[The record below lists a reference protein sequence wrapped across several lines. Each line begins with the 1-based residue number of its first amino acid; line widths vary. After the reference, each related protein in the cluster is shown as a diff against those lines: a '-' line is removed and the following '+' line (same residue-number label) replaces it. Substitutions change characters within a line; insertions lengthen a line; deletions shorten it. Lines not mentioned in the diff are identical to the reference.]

1 MRVRRETLLREMAES
16 SKRARKKGSVL
27 IEPISFPEL
36 SEAFKEKIKEKQA
49 YLRAA
54 GLWEFLT
61 ELEIPWPWPADLSE
75 FVISAHASDFQ
86 RLSARMQAV
95 RFDTEAIAR
104 VTMLPGEDCVPV
116 AESCRAIDAPEW
128 GMAFEG
134 GQLAFD
140 LKEQGWDLKKA
151 LPPWRDWLL
160 LIQQR
165 IELGRH
171 SGYMEHCV
179 VCAALAAWIRGT
191 KFNWAAEVR
200 SRIKEEME
208 DHKLKKP
215 MPLSSAGYIGMLCQ
229 FSFDPAITPDIRRTV
244 APFLS
249 KPEGFLPPEP
259 LPQTDSPPQS
269 PEPPVILEEFVE
281 MHGDRPAKRQPNMF
295 CLPWSENEM
304 SSAYSQA
311 AEREWQEKLAKVLE
325 EVNVQKRLVE
335 KHQQEVL
342 TVQQEMSG
350 LKVEKEK
357 LSKTVQSLT
366 EQLKQSERE
375 RLEWK
380 KKSEE
385 AATFVSQVLKEKEGL
400 GHDITRLAREK
411 SEWLR
416 QKERQEQAI
425 ATKSAKI
432 KSLETQVH
440 SFLVDEKNSIDMQQQ
455 VKGLQSLRDAQS
467 TKIENLQRKIER
479 LKSGIWAIE
488 SVCPPF
494 GSLFKNYELQRDIFF
509 IVYSLRP
516 NQSLSPL
523 DFEGLWE
530 EVTEDGYE
538 HLLTEILVRGELNL
552 NDMFKGFQIIADLG
566 VHVFLYY
573 SQLELT
579 LSKKRQLVMSVE
591 ANPPFRQFDLR
602 PWNQAVST
610 ALAVCP
616 PLLMQPW
623 QAELTRLKSSLGNDT
638 FLQSVMDA
646 ASARLAIAK
655 HLDIGAGQY
664 QLKFDQMNER
674 LARNLQTIAQP
685 GGRVQIQLQNQ
696 VTFFIPPASLV
707 QRPVHSTRRPPVSP
721 LAHKFLGNYSALF
734 DSESEVPIPSWKA
747 FDWILEDVG
756 LSRQISTRPD
766 EAHDVVYRAICHGW
780 SPMPPVTVTNDPR
793 FCDCPRRWKWPPQ
806 ALIDSLEYNW
816 PIIPGSFLTP
826 RDCYESY
833 MQFSYAHR
841 EHQDPV
847 CFRAAIFSAILAF
860 WCQQYDFVYNV
871 NLLSKV
877 NREALFLTKINYNSA
892 RWYRCLEAMCSTYF
906 IIGPHHS
913 LVNEFGATRYGV
925 ISRALKNQRIV
936 QNTVVPQ
943 EEIMAPAYVEDY
955 GPSSQRP
962 FKYMNESNKRT
973 KR

>member
-1 MRVRRETLLREMAES
+1 MLREMAES

-36 SEAFKEKIKEKQA
+36 SEAFKEKIKEKEA
-49 YLRAA
+49 HLRAA

-86 RLSARMQAV
+86 QLSARMQAV
-95 RFDTEAIAR
+95 RFDTEAIAQ
-104 VTMLPGEDCVPV
+104 VAMLPGEDCVPV
-116 AESCRAIDAPEW
+116 SESCRAIDAPEW

-140 LKEQGWDLKKA
+140 VKEQGWDLKKA

-179 VCAALAAWIRGT
+179 VCAALAAWIRST

-208 DHKLKKP
+208 DYKFKRP
-215 MPLSSAGYIGMLCQ
+215 MPLGSAGYIGMLCQ
-229 FSFDPAITPDIRRTV
+229 FSFDLAITSDIRRTV

-259 LPQTDSPPQS
+259 LPQTNSPPRS
-269 PEPPVILEEFVE
+269 PEPPVILEEVVE

-295 CLPWSENEM
+295 CLPWSESEE
-304 SSAYSQA
+304 STAYSQA
-311 AEREWQEKLAKVLE
+311 VEREWQEKLAKVLE

-335 KHQQEVL
+335 KQQREV
-342 TVQQEMSG
+342 MSAYEEIAE
-350 LKVEKEK
+350 LKLEKGK
-357 LSKTVQSLT
+357 LSESVRSLT
-366 EQLKQSERE
+366 GQLKQSEGG

-385 AATFVSQVLKEKEGL
+385 AATFVSQVLKEKEEL
-400 GHDITRLAREK
+400 GSEITRLAREK

-416 QKERQEQAI
+416 QRERQEQAI
-425 ATKSAKI
+425 AAKSVKI
-432 KSLETQVH
+432 KGLEAQVH
-440 SFLVDEKNSIDMQQQ
+440 SFLVDEKSNIELQQQ
-455 VKGLQSLRDAQS
+455 VENLQSLKDAQS
-467 TKIENLQRKIER
+467 TKIENLQRKVER

-509 IVYSLRP
+509 VVYSLRP
-516 NQSLSPL
+516 NQVLSPL
-523 DFEGLWE
+523 EFEELWE
-530 EVTEDGYE
+530 EVTVDGYE

-552 NDMFKGFQIIADLG
+552 QDMFRGFQIIADLG

-573 SQLELT
+573 SELELT
-579 LSKKRQLVMSVE
+579 LNTKRQLVAATE
-591 ANPPFRQFDLR
+591 ANPPGRKFDLR

-610 ALAVCP
+610 ALAICP

-623 QAELTRLKSSLGNDT
+623 QVELARLKSSLGNDT

-646 ASARLAIAK
+646 ASARLAISK

-674 LARNLQTIAQP
+674 LARNL
-685 GGRVQIQLQNQ
+685 
-696 VTFFIPPASLV
+696 
-707 QRPVHSTRRPPVSP
+707 
-721 LAHKFLGNYSALF
+721 
-734 DSESEVPIPSWKA
+734 
-747 FDWILEDVG
+747 
-756 LSRQISTRPD
+756 
-766 EAHDVVYRAICHGW
+766 
-780 SPMPPVTVTNDPR
+780 
-793 FCDCPRRWKWPPQ
+793 
-806 ALIDSLEYNW
+806 
-816 PIIPGSFLTP
+816 
-826 RDCYESY
+826 
-833 MQFSYAHR
+833 
-841 EHQDPV
+841 
-847 CFRAAIFSAILAF
+847 
-860 WCQQYDFVYNV
+860 
-871 NLLSKV
+871 
-877 NREALFLTKINYNSA
+877 
-892 RWYRCLEAMCSTYF
+892 
-906 IIGPHHS
+906 
-913 LVNEFGATRYGV
+913 
-925 ISRALKNQRIV
+925 
-936 QNTVVPQ
+936 
-943 EEIMAPAYVEDY
+943 
-955 GPSSQRP
+955 
-962 FKYMNESNKRT
+962 
-973 KR
+973 

>member
-1 MRVRRETLLREMAES
+1 MAES

-36 SEAFKEKIKEKQA
+36 SEAFKEKIKEKEA
-49 YLRAA
+49 HLRAA

-86 RLSARMQAV
+86 QLSARMQAV
-95 RFDTEAIAR
+95 RFDTEAIAQ
-104 VTMLPGEDCVPV
+104 VAMLPGEDCVPV
-116 AESCRAIDAPEW
+116 SESCRAIDAPEW

-140 LKEQGWDLKKA
+140 VKEQGWDLKKA

-179 VCAALAAWIRGT
+179 VCAALAAWIRST

-208 DHKLKKP
+208 DYKFKRP
-215 MPLSSAGYIGMLCQ
+215 MPLGSAGYIGMLCQ
-229 FSFDPAITPDIRRTV
+229 FSFDLAITSDIRRTV

-259 LPQTDSPPQS
+259 LPQTNSPPRS
-269 PEPPVILEEFVE
+269 PEPPVILEEVVE

-295 CLPWSENEM
+295 CLPWSESEE
-304 SSAYSQA
+304 STAYSQA
-311 AEREWQEKLAKVLE
+311 VEREWQEKLAKVLE

-335 KHQQEVL
+335 KQQREV
-342 TVQQEMSG
+342 MSAYEEIAE
-350 LKVEKEK
+350 LKLEKGK
-357 LSKTVQSLT
+357 LSESVRSLT
-366 EQLKQSERE
+366 GQLKQSEGG

-385 AATFVSQVLKEKEGL
+385 AATFVSQVLKEKEEL
-400 GHDITRLAREK
+400 GSEITRLAREK

-416 QKERQEQAI
+416 QRERQEQAI
-425 ATKSAKI
+425 AAKSVKI
-432 KSLETQVH
+432 KGLEAQVH
-440 SFLVDEKNSIDMQQQ
+440 SFLVDEKSNIELQQQ
-455 VKGLQSLRDAQS
+455 VENLQSLKDAQS
-467 TKIENLQRKIER
+467 TKIENLQRKVER

-509 IVYSLRP
+509 VVYSLRP
-516 NQSLSPL
+516 NQVLSPL
-523 DFEGLWE
+523 EFEELWE
-530 EVTEDGYE
+530 EVTVDGYE

-552 NDMFKGFQIIADLG
+552 QDMFRGFQIIADLG

-573 SQLELT
+573 SELELT
-579 LSKKRQLVMSVE
+579 LNTKRQLVAATE
-591 ANPPFRQFDLR
+591 ANPPGRKFDLR

-610 ALAVCP
+610 ALAICP

-623 QAELTRLKSSLGNDT
+623 QVELARLKSSLGNDT

-646 ASARLAIAK
+646 ASARLAISK

-674 LARNLQTIAQP
+674 LARNL
-685 GGRVQIQLQNQ
+685 
-696 VTFFIPPASLV
+696 
-707 QRPVHSTRRPPVSP
+707 
-721 LAHKFLGNYSALF
+721 
-734 DSESEVPIPSWKA
+734 
-747 FDWILEDVG
+747 
-756 LSRQISTRPD
+756 
-766 EAHDVVYRAICHGW
+766 
-780 SPMPPVTVTNDPR
+780 
-793 FCDCPRRWKWPPQ
+793 
-806 ALIDSLEYNW
+806 
-816 PIIPGSFLTP
+816 
-826 RDCYESY
+826 
-833 MQFSYAHR
+833 
-841 EHQDPV
+841 
-847 CFRAAIFSAILAF
+847 
-860 WCQQYDFVYNV
+860 
-871 NLLSKV
+871 
-877 NREALFLTKINYNSA
+877 
-892 RWYRCLEAMCSTYF
+892 
-906 IIGPHHS
+906 
-913 LVNEFGATRYGV
+913 
-925 ISRALKNQRIV
+925 
-936 QNTVVPQ
+936 
-943 EEIMAPAYVEDY
+943 
-955 GPSSQRP
+955 
-962 FKYMNESNKRT
+962 
-973 KR
+973 